1 MLRQGVNFQL
11 KWKGLNP
18 EPGEDP
24 VPVTLSVC
32 AAARSFGDSLLWRA
46 QQRER
51 ERNHWHQVH
60 SGAGGGFVEHRREG
74 VIDPKK

>member
-1 MLRQGVNFQL
+1 MNFQL

-46 QQRER
+46 QQRKGR
-51 ERNHWHQVH
+51 ETTGTRSIQVLGEALWNTEEKG
-60 SGAGGGFVEHRREG
+60 S
-74 VIDPKK
+74 